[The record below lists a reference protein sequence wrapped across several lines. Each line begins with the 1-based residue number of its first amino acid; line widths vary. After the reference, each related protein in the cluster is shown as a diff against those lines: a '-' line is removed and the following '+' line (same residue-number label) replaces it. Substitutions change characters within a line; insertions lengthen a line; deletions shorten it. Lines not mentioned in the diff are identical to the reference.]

1 MIDFSGPDS
10 IIYSKS
16 QSKLHG
22 LRGRKNEY
30 GYQEATGVIILKIC
44 VRKGKQRKNNLINEE
59 PPVKIGDHLKENK

>member
-1 MIDFSGPDS
+1 MEVVVDFSGPDS

-30 GYQEATGVIILKIC
+30 GYQEATGNDNI
-44 VRKGKQRKNNLINEE
+44 KNMC
-59 PPVKIGDHLKENK
+59 